1 MSLTV
6 PTEIAERELRSLLEQ
21 LRLGETATL
30 VSSEGTPEALLV
42 SLKSSAGRP
51 QLMSDWDTRWDA
63 LAQKVSQAW
72 KGEKS
77 AVEILAEM
85 RR

>member
-1 MSLTV
+1 MSITV
-6 PTEIAERELRSLLEQ
+6 PIETAERELRSLLEQ

-30 VSSEGTPEALLV
+30 VSAEGAPEALLV
-42 SLKSSAGRP
+42 SLKSSAGRLQP
-51 QLMSDWDTRWDA
+51 VADWDTRWDA

-72 KGEKS
+72 RGEKS
-77 AVEILAEM
+77 AIEILAEM

>member
-1 MSLTV
+1 VSITV
-6 PTEIAERELRSLLEQ
+6 PIETAERELRSLLEQ

-30 VSSEGTPEALLV
+30 VSSEGAPEALLA
-42 SLKSSAGRP
+42 SLRFAAGRP
-51 QLMSDWDTRWDA
+51 EPMSDWDMRWDA

-72 KGEKS
+72 KSKKS
-77 AVEILAEM
+77 AAEILAEM

>member
-1 MSLTV
+1 MSITV
-6 PTEIAERELRSLLEQ
+6 PIETAERGLRSLLEQ

-30 VSSEGTPEALLV
+30 VSSEGAPEALLI
-42 SLKSSAGRP
+42 SLKSSADRLQP
-51 QLMSDWDTRWDA
+51 MSDWDTRWDA

-72 KGEKS
+72 RGEKS
-77 AVEILAEM
+77 AVEVLAEM

>member
-1 MSLTV
+1 VSITV
-6 PTEIAERELRSLLEQ
+6 PMETAERELRSLLEQ

-30 VSSEGTPEALLV
+30 VGSEGAPEALLV
-42 SLKSSAGRP
+42 SLKSSTGRLQP
-51 QLMSDWDTRWDA
+51 VSDWDTRWDA
-63 LAQKVSQAW
+63 LAQKVSQARR
-72 KGEKS
+72 GEQS

>member
-1 MSLTV
+1 MSITV
-6 PTEIAERELRSLLEQ
+6 PIETAERELRSLLEQ

-30 VSSEGTPEALLV
+30 VSSEGAPEALLV
-42 SLKSSAGRP
+42 SLKSSAGQP
-51 QLMSDWDTRWDA
+51 QPMSDWDTRWDA

-72 KGEKS
+72 KSEKS
-77 AVEILAEM
+77 ATEILAEM

>member
-1 MSLTV
+1 MSITV
-6 PTEIAERELRSLLEQ
+6 PIETAERGLRSLLEQ

-30 VSSEGTPEALLV
+30 VGSEGAPEALLI

-51 QLMSDWDTRWDA
+51 RTMSDWDTRWDA

-72 KGEKS
+72 RSEKS
-77 AVEILAEM
+77 AMEILAEM
-85 RR
+85 R

>member
-1 MSLTV
+1 MSITV
-6 PTEIAERELRSLLEQ
+6 PIETAERGLQSLLEQ

-30 VSSEGTPEALLV
+30 VSSEGAPEALLV
-42 SLKSSAGRP
+42 SLKSSADRLQP
-51 QLMSDWDTRWDA
+51 MSDWDTRWDA

-72 KGEKS
+72 RGEKS
-77 AVEILAEM
+77 AIETLAEM

>member
-1 MSLTV
+1 VSITV
-6 PTEIAERELRSLLEQ
+6 PIETAERELRSLLER

-42 SLKSSAGRP
+42 SLKSSTGRP
-51 QLMSDWDTRWDA
+51 QSMSDWDTRWDA

-72 KGEKS
+72 RGEKS
-77 AVEILAEM
+77 AIEILAEM

>member
-1 MSLTV
+1 MSTTV
-6 PTEIAERELRSLLEQ
+6 PIETAERELRSLLEQ
-21 LRLGETATL
+21 LHLGETATL
-30 VSSEGTPEALLV
+30 VSSEGIPEALLV
-42 SLKSSAGRP
+42 SLKSSASP
-51 QLMSDWDTRWDA
+51 LQPVSDWDTRWDA

-72 KGEKS
+72 KSETS

>member
-1 MSLTV
+1 MSITV
-6 PTEIAERELRSLLEQ
+6 SIEAAERELRSLLEQ

-51 QLMSDWDTRWDA
+51 QTVSDWDTRWDA
-63 LAQKVSQAW
+63 MAQKISQAW
-72 KGEKS
+72 RGEKS
-77 AVEILAEM
+77 AVEILSEM

>member
-1 MSLTV
+1 MSITV
-6 PTEIAERELRSLLEQ
+6 PIETAERELRNLLEQ

-30 VSSEGTPEALLV
+30 VNSEGAPEALLV
-42 SLKSSAGRP
+42 SLKSSADRLP
-51 QLMSDWDTRWDA
+51 PMPDWDRRWDA

-72 KGEKS
+72 RGEKS
-77 AVEILAEM
+77 ASEILAEM